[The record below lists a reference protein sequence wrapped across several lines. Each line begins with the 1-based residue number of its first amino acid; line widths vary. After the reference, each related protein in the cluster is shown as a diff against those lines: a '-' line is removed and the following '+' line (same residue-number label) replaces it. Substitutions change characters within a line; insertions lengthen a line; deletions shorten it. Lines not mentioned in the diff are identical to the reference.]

1 MKRNTIL
8 NGTLAL
14 TLAAALAG
22 GAALAPVAAY
32 ADEASDAGLTVVSEA
47 DTDDAIEGSGLTA
60 DENGQIAVTVAKGT
74 ARNTCVPIAYEATD
88 CYTLSQTIVPADMLD
103 GLADSD
109 INAITFHADISN
121 VSCGKARFRVFLKEV
136 DESSNTDGRFYN
148 VGVNNATFAYE
159 GALNVAEDGTVR
171 IPVNRN
177 DFHYN
182 GGNLLISVQN
192 VRRGSASRTVRFR
205 GIDAANASVWG
216 TSSESDSFQATVANF
231 IPMMTIEA
239 TAAPV
244 ATSTV
249 SIAIDDH
256 AEATVTTEDGT
267 IVNDGDQLP
276 VGQALTIKA
285 SAEQDYALSVSCGDE
300 ELTPLRDGTYTCE
313 TGEGTTEIRIAA
325 ADKMARLE
333 ATRPALDGTVGLV
346 AVVKMPEA
354 GDIDW
359 TNAKM
364 GFDVSGKSG
373 RHVDVALADATD
385 LGDGRYGFTLPLS
398 AIEMAQPVNATLT
411 CGDET
416 QTWEGLTLENAIEQ
430 LDGITDAELAYN
442 RALADLGYH
451 SQSLLCTLHKWN
463 LGTDYA
469 KMNLFYTAPGEFD
482 QRAIRENLD
491 QYRSHVDLCDGLNK
505 VTYSLTCGSTIDAT
519 INLYVAKG
527 ANVDAFADF
536 NGRTFKVKKISDT
549 QWRIVIEGI
558 RPDQLGEEF
567 MAHGHINGNSF
578 EFHGSGLA
586 YANSIVKDGSYGTEG
601 DNAMF
606 ALWSFGAATAGLAE

>member
-32 ADEASDAGLTVVSEA
+32 ADEAADAGLTIVDEA
-47 DTDDAIEGSGLTA
+47 GADAALEGTEL
-60 DENGQIAVTVAKGT
+60 EVTVAKGT
-74 ARNTCVPIAYEATD
+74 ARNACVPIAYDATD
-88 CYTLSQTIVPADMLD
+88 CYTLSQTIIPADMLD

-109 INAITFHADISN
+109 INAITLHADTSN

-136 DESSNTDGRFYN
+136 DESANTRGRFYN
-148 VGVNNATFAYE
+148 LGVNNATFAYE
-159 GALNVAEDGTVR
+159 GALDVAEDGTVR

-182 GGNLLISVQN
+182 GGNLLVSIQN
-192 VRRGSASRTVRFR
+192 VRCGSASRTVRFR

-216 TSSESDSFQATVANF
+216 TSTIADSFQPTVANF

-267 IVNDGDQLP
+267 VVNDGDQLP

-285 SAEQDYALSVSCGDE
+285 SAEQDFALSVSCGDE

-325 ADKMARLE
+325 ADTMPRLE
-333 ATRPALDGTVGLV
+333 ATRPTLDGTIGLV

-359 TNAKM
+359 ANAKM

-385 LGDGRYGFTLPLS
+385 LGDGRYGFALPLS

-416 QTWEGLTLENAIEQ
+416 QTWEGLTLENAIEE
-430 LDGITDAELAYN
+430 LDGVTDAELAYN
-442 RALADLGYH
+442 HALADLGYH
-451 SQSLLCTLHKWN
+451 SQTLLCALHKWN

-482 QRAIRENLD
+482 QRAIREELD
-491 QYRSHVDLCDGLNK
+491 RHESHVRHGEGVDK
-505 VTYSLTCGSTIDAT
+505 MTYSLTCGSTIDAT
-519 INLYVAKG
+519 INLYVTKG
-527 ANVDAFADF
+527 ASVDAIGDF
-536 NGRTFKVKKISDT
+536 HGNTYKAEKVSDT
-549 QWRIVIEGI
+549 QWKVTIEGI

-567 MAHGHINGNSF
+567 QVTGSVNGSSF
-578 EFHGSGLA
+578 EFRSSGLA
-586 YANSIVKDGSYGTEG
+586 YANSIAKSGKYGAEG
-601 DNAMF
+601 DNAIF
-606 ALWSFGAATAGLAE
+606 ALWNLGAATAGLAE